1 MRLKQLFH
9 ALETTVSYVWN
20 NCFIRLKQWSGHWL
34 NCIGGDLILNSRLS
48 DCSVGISI
56 IVWLLCGSAEPQDGS
71 SAHRP
76 KEWIP
81 HVFSWIWETDS
92 STLVVEKLASYNQLV
107 ISCFLISILFLDFI
121 DGVST
126 RSCGGKG
133 IVDDGKG
140 RKKFLISGYMTEITC
155 VVHYRTYKKMTARGK
170 SLAVIISC
178 CEITS
183 EKWVLPSQL
192 LRSESCPHGATS
204 PKRDKVPCRS

>member
-1 MRLKQLFH
+1 MRLKQW
-9 ALETTVSYVWN
+9 A
-20 NCFIRLKQWSGHWL
+20 GHWL
-34 NCIGGDLILNSRLS
+34 NCIGGDLISNSRLS

-56 IVWLLCGSAEPQDGS
+56 IVWLLSGSAEPQDGS

-81 HVFSWIWETDS
+81 HVFSWIWETGS

-126 RSCGGKG
+126 RSRGGKG

-155 VVHYRTYKKMTARGK
+155 VVHYRTYKKWPLGEILSGHYFLLWDYFREMSTSFSASSVWILSSRSNQPKAR
-170 SLAVIISC
+170 
-178 CEITS
+178 
-183 EKWVLPSQL
+183 
-192 LRSESCPHGATS
+192 
-204 PKRDKVPCRS
+204 